1 MHDGSSTENSGHQ
14 LRLSLGIHH
23 SLHCETSSSSS
34 LRSSS
39 LFTYAALSGD
49 NSKLLLSAKK
59 ARKAT
64 GAEFVVSL
72 SGNDFSRSSS
82 NYIGKLRSNL
92 VIPCL
97 IFCPPSLQTKETRR

>member
-34 LRSSS
+34 LP
-39 LFTYAALSGD
+39 LSGD